1 MRSLVRA
8 APPLRPALLAAVV
21 ALLAVLAP
29 AARDA
34 AAAPKP
40 FAGLVSEDAFAGT
53 HTYRQGVLRRIATAG
68 AGTLRQTLD
77 WATVEPVRGRR
88 DWSRYD
94 AYIGAAADAGIEV
107 LPVIFNPP
115 AWASSRP
122 RRHAKRGTYPPKR
135 VGDFAAFAAA
145 AARRYGRGGSFWA
158 AHPHIHAKPIGS
170 WQVWNEP
177 NLPVYWQPQPRAAGY
192 VALLKATSEAI
203 RAVDPAAQIV
213 TAGLPESKLGIPL
226 DTYVRQMYAA
236 GAAGAFDALAVNPY
250 APTAGEVLAFLQH
263 ARALVDGLGHT
274 EAKLWATEIG
284 WSDNGPGGRFRL
296 GPQGQAR
303 AIASVFATLW
313 EAREALQLQGV
324 VYFNW
329 RDAKPYPGG
338 KDFWGLHTGLVQRGG
353 ASKPALAAFTDAV
366 AGLQ

>member
-1 MRSLVRA
+1 VRA
-8 APPLRPALLAAVV
+8 VPPLRLALPAAVV
-21 ALLAVLAP
+21 VLLAVLALVP
-29 AARDA
+29 RDAA

-53 HTYRQGVLRRIATAG
+53 HAYRKTVLRRIAAAG
-68 AGTLRQTLD
+68 AGTVRQTLD
-77 WATVEPVRGRR
+77 WAAVEPTRGRR

-94 AYIGAAADAGIEV
+94 DYVGAAADAGIEV

-115 AWASSRP
+115 TWASARP
-122 RRHAKRGTYPPKR
+122 RRNAKRGTYPPKR
-135 VGDFAAFAAA
+135 VSDFAAFAAA
-145 AARRYGRGGSFWA
+145 AARRYGRGGTFWSS
-158 AHPHIHAKPIGS
+158 HPHVHAKPIGS
-170 WQVWNEP
+170 WQIWNEP
-177 NLPVYWQPQPRAAGY
+177 NLPVYWQPGPNAAAY
-192 VALLKATSEAI
+192 VALLKATSSAI
-203 RAVDPAAQIV
+203 RAVDPQAQIL

-226 DTYVRQMYAA
+226 DTYVRQMYDA

-263 ARALVDGLGHT
+263 ARALMDGLGHT

-296 GPQGQAR
+296 GPKGQAQ
-303 AIASVFATLW
+303 AISSVFTTLW
-313 EAREALQLQGV
+313 EVREALQLQGV

-353 ASKPALAAFTDAV
+353 AGKPALAAFTDAV